1 MNAARSFPHCCAFI
15 RALLLLVIAFPFAC
29 LTSASAQSANGATV
43 RGTVSNGATR
53 ANLQGVRIQI
63 DGGAEVL
70 TAHDGSYEIT
80 GLASGTH
87 TLVLTYPG
95 LDTST
100 VKLDLGPAEVTRRDV
115 DLSSAVYMMSQ
126 LTVAGE
132 REGNAAAIVAQRNAV
147 NVQNVVTADAFG
159 SMAKG
164 NVGNFLRRLPGIAGT
179 SDEIDTEN
187 VILRGMASEFT
198 SLDIDGT
205 RYAGFGGTG
214 SRTQSA
220 LGMPADL
227 IERIEVVKSPT
238 PDTPADSLGGR
249 INMVTKSA
257 YDRQGRQIQARFA
270 DSYSLTYGRA
280 VGRHRTS
287 SFAPSIGAS
296 YSDVYSVADG
306 HNNLGVYWSANW
318 ERILDVRGTTS
329 WDSFSG
335 TPAVPRFNNGSIAL
349 HGVDR
354 GATQLKVDYKYSDKF
369 QFGGSAGY
377 NMSTN
382 VMYRTRAQIKNGT
395 VRSALSNPDY
405 SFTVVDGANYGDE
418 RSDRDRWA
426 NRLSARTWAKY
437 RTDAGWR
444 FEGDLS
450 AQRTTQRDFTNFWN
464 ATSNRKFNYALD
476 RRESA
481 GADPRW
487 PAIRM
492 LTGFYTGNTT
502 TTTVVPSTFVDLN
515 PFSDDFRDT
524 NTTSGLQFQQIWSKN
539 EIVNAKVDAIKKL
552 TLGVPIEFKTGASF
566 RLEGAKSSRNDLRG
580 QINLA
585 ASGFGP
591 DLRSLNDPTWDLGGA
606 IGRYPVGI
614 AQDISKVMQAMDIY
628 FIGDNNDPAQEWHYN
643 PAKFSIDTSGTRQNT
658 LQNRRK
664 IWERV
669 SSAYVQGT
677 ANFGRLNVLTGVRI
691 EHTASTREQ
700 VSRNRKATGTLAE
713 WTDRDWGT
721 ASYDNVFPSIHTRY
735 SFAKNLI
742 LHASFGTTAGRP
754 NWGNIIGVEDV
765 DDSGHTVTVPN
776 LDLKPRT
783 AKNYDLSLEYYFE
796 PVGVFS
802 VGVFEK
808 RIADYDVSLKV
819 PITLAEA
826 RDLGA
831 QPDPTYTGLYT
842 LSTRFNAGTGLVR
855 GLELNYSQ
863 SLSFLPGAFRGLG
876 VFANFTYNK
885 TEGTFSNLDPSGNAP
900 ATTAT
905 RRLQGFIPRTAN
917 AGLNYVYGRFDVRPS
932 WNFTDDWPEDTPTDP
947 TTTKIRGSR
956 WSIDCSAKYR
966 ATRKLTLFL
975 DLVNIT
981 TNHGKKY
988 RGSPEPLRRNET
1000 NALGFLATGGVLM
1013 NF

>member
-1 MNAARSFPHCCAFI
+1 MTLDRLFGG
-15 RALLLLVIAFPFAC
+15 ALLRRRLFSLCASTLALALTATVFA
-29 LTSASAQSANGATV
+29 QPANGSVV

-53 ANLQGVRIQI
+53 ETLQGVRIQV
-63 DGGAEVL
+63 DGGAEIL
-70 TAHDGSYEIT
+70 SADDGSYEVA

-87 TLVLTYPG
+87 TLTFTYPG
-95 LDTST
+95 LDIAS
-100 VKLDLGPAEVTRRDV
+100 VKVDVGPAVATRRDV
-115 DLSSAVYMMSQ
+115 ELSSSVYVMKE
-126 LTVAGE
+126 LVVAGE

-159 SMAKG
+159 AMAKG

-179 SDEIDTEN
+179 TDEIDTEN
-187 VILRGMASEFT
+187 VILRGMSSEFT

-257 YDRQGRQIQARFA
+257 YDRKGRQIQAKFA

-280 VGRHRTS
+280 VGRHRIS
-287 SFAPSIGAS
+287 SFAPSLGAS
-296 YSDVYSVADG
+296 YSDVYSVAG
-306 HNNLGVYWSANW
+306 GENNLGVFLSGNW

-354 GATQLKVDYKYSDKF
+354 GATQLKVDYKFSDKL
-369 QFGGSAGY
+369 QFGASAGY

-395 VRSALSNPDY
+395 VRSNLSAPDY

-426 NRLSARTWAKY
+426 NRLSARTWGKY
-437 RTDAGWR
+437 KTDAGWR
-444 FEGDLS
+444 FEGDFS
-450 AQRTTQRDFTNFWN
+450 AQRTTQRDFTDFWN
-464 ATSNRKFNYALD
+464 ATSNRKFNYVLD
-476 RRESA
+476 RRAYA

-492 LTGFYTGNTT
+492 LTGFYTGSTT
-502 TTTVVPSTFVDLN
+502 TTSAFPTSYVDLN

-539 EIVNAKVDAIKKL
+539 EIVNAKLDAIKKL
-552 TLGVPIEFKTGASF
+552 NVGVPIEFKTGASF
-566 RLEGAKSSRNDLRG
+566 RVESAKSSRNDLRG

-585 ASGFGP
+585 ANGFGP
-591 DLRSLNDPTWDLGGA
+591 DLRSLNDNSWDLGGA
-606 IGRYPVGI
+606 IGRYPVGV
-614 AQDISKVMQAMDIY
+614 AQDIVKVRQAMDIY
-628 FIGDNNDPAQEWHYN
+628 FLGDNNDPAQEWHYN
-643 PAKFSIDTSGTRQNT
+643 PQKFTIDTASTRQNT

-677 ANFGRLNVLTGVRI
+677 VNFGKLNILTGVRM

-700 VSRNRKATGTLAE
+700 VSRNRKLSGQLGE

-721 ASYDNVFPSIHTRY
+721 ASYDNYFPSIHTRY
-735 SFAKNLI
+735 SFTKGLI
-742 LHASFGTTAGRP
+742 LHASYGTTMGRP
-754 NWGNIIGVEDV
+754 NWGNIIGVEDI
-765 DDSGHTVTVPN
+765 DDNGHTITVPN

-783 AKNYDLSLEYYFE
+783 SKNYDLSLEYYFE
-796 PVGVFS
+796 PVGVLS

-808 RIADYDVSLKV
+808 DIKNYDVNLKV
-819 PITLAEA
+819 PITADQA

-842 LSTRFNAGTGLVR
+842 YSTRFNAGDGKVQ
-855 GLELNYSQ
+855 GIEANYSQ
-863 SLSFLPGAFRGLG
+863 SLSFLPGALRGLG
-876 VFANFTYNK
+876 VFANFTYNR
-885 TEGTFSNLDPSGNAP
+885 TEGTFSNLDPTGNSP
-900 ATTAT
+900 ATTST

-917 AGLNYVYGRFDVRPS
+917 AGLSYVYGRFDLRPS
-932 WNFTDDWPEDTPTDP
+932 WNFTDDWPEDTPTDE
-947 TTTKIRGSR
+947 TTTKVRGSR
-956 WSIDCSAKYR
+956 WSIDFSGKYR
-966 ATRKLTLFL
+966 ATKNLTVFL
-975 DLVNIT
+975 DLVNVT
-981 TNHGKKY
+981 TNHGKKF
-988 RGSPEPLRRNET
+988 RGYPESLRRNET
-1000 NALGFLATGGVLM
+1000 NALGFLATGGVLL